1 MTVQEA
7 TTLVSSLGFPIIL
20 VGGMLWFFA
29 QKVWPW
35 YTKRQE
41 ANDAAQ
47 AKREESHTAQVAQ
60 TREVYERVISVL
72 DRIIVK
78 LDTQHVDVMYELRA
92 RRAAGPRPG
101 ADIHP

>member
-7 TTLVSSLGFPIIL
+7 TALVSTLGFPIIL
-20 VGGMLWFFA
+20 VGGLLWFFA

-35 YTKRQE
+35 YVARQA
-41 ANDAAQ
+41 ANDVAQ
-47 AKREESHTAQVAQ
+47 ATREASHTAQVAQ

-92 RRAAGPRPG
+92 RRASPPPRSEG
-101 ADIHP
+101 HQ

>member
-1 MTVQEA
+1 MTAQEI
-7 TTLVSSLGFPIIL
+7 TNLVSTLGFPIIL
-20 VGGMLWFFA
+20 VGGLLWFFA
-29 QKVWPW
+29 VKVWPW
-35 YTKRQE
+35 YVARQE
-41 ANDAAQ
+41 ANDLAQ

-92 RRAAGPRPG
+92 RRAASAPRT
-101 ADIHP
+101 DIHQ